1 MNNFDKKL
9 NEYARLAVHNGVN
22 VAENQYVVINCPIN
36 AASFGKMI
44 MKEAYEAGALEVI
57 INYTDQEASKI
68 VYENSPLSVFES
80 IPDWRAE
87 QRNYYARLG
96 AAMIH
101 IISDDPE
108 AFAGVSSDKLLA
120 STRAAH
126 KAYEEYY
133 KCVDRGDVRWTIV
146 AYPCAKWAKKIF
158 PDISESA
165 AVEKLWSA
173 IFKTVRIGR
182 GDTVKKW
189 QSHDRVLKRRGN
201 KLNKYKFDALHFTNS
216 LGTDLTV
223 GLVKGHIWLGGTSKT
238 NDGRAYFA
246 NMPTEEIF
254 TMPDAYRVDGTVY
267 SAMPLS
273 YRGRLIDKFSL
284 TFKDGAVIDH
294 DAQTGKEALTALLDT
309 DEGSRRLGE
318 VALIPYDSP
327 ISNLGILFYNTL
339 FDENASCHL
348 ALGDCYPETVKN
360 GIKKSREELLKIG
373 GNKSANHVDFMFG
386 TSDMNIDGIKDGVVT
401 PIFRNGNFVF

>member
-1 MNNFDKKL
+1 MNNFENKL
-9 NEYARLAVHNGVN
+9 NEYARLTVYNGAN
-22 VAENQYVVINCPIN
+22 VAPGQYVVINCPIN
-36 AASFGKMI
+36 AADFGKMI
-44 MKEAYEAGALEVI
+44 MKEAYKAGALEVI
-57 INYTDQEASKI
+57 LNYTDKEASKI
-68 VYENSPLSVFES
+68 VYENSPLSVFETV
-80 IPDWRAE
+80 PEWRAE
-87 QRNYYARLG
+87 QRNYYARRG

-101 IISDDPE
+101 IIADDPE
-108 AFAGVSSDKLLA
+108 AFAGIDPQKLLA
-120 STRAAH
+120 STRSSH

-146 AYPCAKWAKKIF
+146 AHPCVKWAKKIF
-158 PDISESA
+158 PELSDSQ

-189 QSHDRVLKRRGN
+189 QHHDRVLKRRGN
-201 KLNKYKFDALHFTNS
+201 RLNKYNFDALHFTNS

-223 GLVKGHIWLGGTSKT
+223 GLIKDHIWLGGTSKT

-254 TMPDAYRVDGTVY
+254 TMPDANRVNGTVY
-267 SAMPLS
+267 ASLPLS
-273 YRGRLIDKFSL
+273 YQGRLIDKFSL
-284 TFKDGAVIDH
+284 TFKDGAVTDF
-294 DAQTGKEALTALLDT
+294 DAEIGKEALAGLLDT

-318 VALIPYDSP
+318 VALIPHDSP

-360 GIKKSREELLKIG
+360 GIGMDRKELLKKG
-373 GNKSANHVDFMFG
+373 GNESANHVDFMFG
-386 TSDMNIDGIKDGVVT
+386 TADMNIDGIKNGEAVPV
-401 PIFRNGNFVF
+401 FRNGNFVF

>member
-1 MNNFDKKL
+1 MNNFEKKL

-22 VAENQYVVINCPIN
+22 VAENQYVVISCPIN
-36 AASFGKMI
+36 AAAFGKMV
-44 MKEAYEAGALEVI
+44 MKEAYAAGALEVI
-57 INYTDQEASKI
+57 INYSDAESSKI
-68 VYENSPLSVFES
+68 VYENSPMSVFES
-80 IPDWRAE
+80 IPDWKAE
-87 QRNYYARLG
+87 QRNYYARKG

-101 IISDDPE
+101 IISEDPE
-108 AFAGVSSDKLLA
+108 AFAGVDPQKLLA

-133 KCVDRGDVRWTIV
+133 KCVDKGDVRWTIV
-146 AYPCAKWAKKIF
+146 AYPCTKWAKKIF
-158 PDISESA
+158 PDCTDSQ
-165 AVEKLWSA
+165 AVEKLWNA

-223 GLVKGHIWLGGTSKT
+223 GMVKGHIWLGGTSKS

-254 TMPDAYRVDGTVY
+254 SMPDAFNVNGVVY
-267 SAMPLS
+267 SSLPLS
-273 YRGRLIDKFSL
+273 YQGRLIDKFKL
-284 TFKDGAVIDH
+284 IFKDGAVVDF
-294 DAQTGKEALTALLDT
+294 DAEVGKDALAGLLDT

-348 ALGDCYPETVKN
+348 ALGDSYPETIKN
-360 GIKKSREELLKIG
+360 GINMDRKELLKKG
-373 GNKSANHVDFMFG
+373 GNESANHVDFMFG
-386 TSDMNIDGIKDGVVT
+386 TADMSVDGIKNGEKT